1 MITVVI
7 ATIEP
12 RTGPGN
18 LLERAVRSAGEAQT
32 LKPARILVQVDADRE
47 GAAAT
52 RNRALEDVDT
62 EYVAFLDDDDE
73 LLPDHLKLCGRAARL
88 IGADVVYPGY
98 ECVGGADPV
107 GCFGIP
113 FDGALLE
120 QRNFIPVTVLAR
132 TEAVRAAGGFQER
145 PDEHGDPCED
155 WGLWLAMHEQG
166 ATFYHLP
173 RVTWRWNL
181 APGSTRGRPD
191 RW

>member
-7 ATIEP
+7 PTIGT
-12 RTGPGN
+12 RTE
-18 LLERAVRSAGEAQT
+18 LLERAAASVEAQT
-32 LKPARILVQVDADRE
+32 LQPTRLHVQLDTGRE

-52 RNRALEDVDT
+52 RNRALRHVDT
-62 EYVAFLDDDDE
+62 EWVAFVDDDDE
-73 LLPDHLKLCGRAARL
+73 LLPNHLRLCARAARL
-88 IGADVVYPGY
+88 TGADVVYPGY
-98 ECVGGADPV
+98 ECAGGDDPV

-113 FDGALLE
+113 FDGELLKR
-120 QRNFIPVTVLAR
+120 RNFIPVTVLAR
-132 TEAVRAAGGFQER
+132 TELVLAAGGFQEH
-145 PDEHGDPCED
+145 PDDSGDPCED

-173 RVTWRWNL
+173 QKTWRWNL